1 LGRRAVSRVVL
12 VSRDRGEKMSYWIY
26 LEDEDGPVE
35 VERHA
40 EGGTY
45 AIGGVDCA
53 EVNVTYNYARHFDFR
68 ALNQKQAKETLP
80 ILEVAVHELGTERSD
95 DYWEPTPGNAGA
107 AVALLRDWARQRPD
121 AVWDV
126 H

>member
-1 LGRRAVSRVVL
+1 
-12 VSRDRGEKMSYWIY
+12 MSYWIY
-26 LEDEDGPVE
+26 LEDENGPVE

-45 AIGGVDCA
+45 AIGGVSEAMVD
-53 EVNVTYNYARHFDFR
+53 VTYNYARHFDFR
-68 ALNQKQAKETLP
+68 ALNEKQAKETLP
-80 ILEVAVHELGTERSD
+80 ALEAAVDELGTERHP

-107 AVALLRDWARQRPD
+107 AVALLRDWARQHPE